1 MAQFVRNLAEKAP
14 ALVNGE
20 RGRQPA
26 GTGSRA
32 GAGEACEG
40 RRREPPLAGPE
51 VRREGWGEVREKTD
65 LRFFSTF
72 PLARPAAWVLSATQ
86 RF

>member
-40 RRREPPLAGPE
+40 RRRGLERPEGAAAG
-51 VRREGWGEVREKTD
+51 R
-65 LRFFSTF
+65 
-72 PLARPAAWVLSATQ
+72 A
-86 RF
+86 